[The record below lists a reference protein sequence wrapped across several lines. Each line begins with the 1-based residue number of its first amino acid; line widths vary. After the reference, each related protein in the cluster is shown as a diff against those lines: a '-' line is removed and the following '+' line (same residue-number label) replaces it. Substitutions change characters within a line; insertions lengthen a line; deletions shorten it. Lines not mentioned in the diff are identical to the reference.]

1 MDFRPYQTT
10 DREGCLAVFDSNAPE
25 FLHASERAGFAA
37 FLDNPPGPYFV
48 LEHDGSVAG
57 CGGYAFETPDM
68 ASLCWILVRRDLHR
82 NGLGRLLVFSA
93 LRKITQDGDP
103 MMVRLHATPL
113 TAAFFEKQ
121 GFRMMETAGDGV
133 EMRKKLKVCP

>member
-1 MDFRPYQTT
+1 MDLRRYQTS
-10 DREGCLAVFDSNAPE
+10 DREGCLAVFDSNSPDFA
-25 FLHASERAGFAA
+25 HARERAAFAA

-48 LEHDGSVAG
+48 LDHDGVIAG
-57 CGGYAFETPDM
+57 CGGYAFENPDL

-103 MMVRLHATPL
+103 MMVRLRATPL

-121 GFRMMETAGDGV
+121 GFRAVETTGDGV
-133 EMRKKLKVCP
+133 EMSKKLKVCP